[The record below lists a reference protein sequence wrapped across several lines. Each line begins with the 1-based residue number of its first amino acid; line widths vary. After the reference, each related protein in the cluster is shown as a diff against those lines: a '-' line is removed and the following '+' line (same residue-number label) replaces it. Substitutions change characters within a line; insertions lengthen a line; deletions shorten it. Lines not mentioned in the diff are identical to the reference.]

1 MYFYD
6 DKGNKDKNGFTLV
19 EVLLITAILSL
30 VMSIL
35 ISSTQDAR
43 KQARDATRESDIRN
57 IQASMAVFFD
67 QNDRYPSNYS
77 ELLNSN
83 LFNQI
88 PQDPST
94 GSEYPYA
101 TSTAGDNFDLCVAA
115 CMELPE
121 NGGGESGICE
131 DGFVSY
137 SANESYIKSNCS
149 ESNEYYIGI

>member
-1 MYFYD
+1 MLWL
-6 DKGNKDKNGFTLV
+6 KNENINKSGFTLV
-19 EVLLITAILSL
+19 EILVIAAILSL
-30 VMSIL
+30 IMSIL
-35 ISSTQDAR
+35 ISSTQDVR
-43 KQARDATRESDIRN
+43 KQARDATRESDTRN

-77 ELLNSN
+77 ELLNSD

-121 NGGGESGICE
+121 NGGGEDDICE
-131 DGFVSY
+131 EDSVDY
-137 SANESYIKSNCS
+137 NVNENYIEGNCPD
-149 ESNEYYIGI
+149 NREYYIGI